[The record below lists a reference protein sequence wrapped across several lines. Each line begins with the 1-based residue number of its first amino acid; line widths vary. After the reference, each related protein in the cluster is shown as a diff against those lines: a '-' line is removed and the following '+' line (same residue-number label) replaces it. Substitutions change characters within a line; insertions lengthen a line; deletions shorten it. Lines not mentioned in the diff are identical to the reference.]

1 MIPRNANSLMG
12 SARWVSKRAHG
23 YPEVE
28 VGKSRVNIKV
38 ILSFDSLHPDFVL
51 AWPRLCKSKKSSPD
65 SVMAGIFSM
74 RPYSR
79 DQIPNDKHVEER
91 NHQLRQCEMTT

>member
-1 MIPRNANSLMG
+1 MG

-38 ILSFDSLHPDFVL
+38 ILSFDSLASRFRTGL
-51 AWPRLCKSKKSSPD
+51 AAAVQEQEIL
-65 SVMAGIFSM
+65 AGQ
-74 RPYSR
+74 R
-79 DQIPNDKHVEER
+79 DGRDLLNET
-91 NHQLRQCEMTT
+91 LFA